1 MFEKILKNELFEDI
15 KKVVY
20 FMKKSGVRMKFFISS
35 IVLSLALTLFSIY
48 TVSLL
53 FPLVE
58 GIIKGNFNHV
68 KNIKIIGTLVS
79 SYPNIFFTSLRL
91 FLLLVFWIYL
101 TIIIKSI
108 LQYFSALSTQ
118 YQARVAT
125 VKLREILI
133 DKCLRFNKSFYD
145 QNKIIYIHEVLTK
158 STNTISAQFKILQDF
173 IVQVFLL
180 VTYLFIM
187 FYISWKLALVCMII
201 FPVSS
206 FFTKQIVKKIRDILK
221 NTEILTANLNN
232 TIMNILYC
240 MPVVRG
246 FNQEER
252 ERKIFSEISN
262 EEISQSFKRQK
273 LSNLLGP
280 IEDMG
285 ATTSIL
291 FLALGMAL
299 IIYLDKSFDPSR
311 AIIFFYLAQKIIP
324 GLNSFNNFK
333 LGMVNA
339 NRAVENINHIIE
351 GSDNFILKD
360 GNIDLKELKDGIE
373 IKNLSFGYDDATGLV
388 LKNVSF
394 KIPKGKITAIVGP
407 TGSGKSTITNLLL
420 RFYDCPA
427 GSIFI
432 DSVDIHDYKIDSL
445 RKKIS
450 FVNQDVLL
458 FNSTI
463 EHNIKYGIK
472 DNISNDLIMD
482 ITQKTSVHDFV
493 EKLPKSYQ
501 TEIGERGS
509 NFSGGEKQRISIAR
523 ALIKDHDIFIMDEA
537 TSALDGN
544 TERKIVEGI
553 KDLLKNKTQI
563 IISHRLSTIK
573 NADQIVY
580 LKEGEVKEVGSLQ
593 ELIDLKGEFYKQWES
608 QKI

>member
-1 MFEKILKNELFEDI
+1 MFENFLKNELFQDI
-15 KKVVY
+15 KKVVF

-35 IVLSLALTLFSIY
+35 VVLSLALTLFSIY

-58 GIIKGNFNHV
+58 GIINGNFNHV
-68 KNIKIIGTLVS
+68 KNIKIIGNIVS

-108 LQYFSALSTQ
+108 LQYFSALITQ
-118 YQARVAT
+118 YQARVAI
-125 VKLREILI
+125 VKMREILI
-133 DKCLRFNKSFYD
+133 DKCLSFDKSFYD

-158 STNTISAQFKILQDF
+158 STNTISSQFKILQDF
-173 IVQVFLL
+173 IVQIFLL
-180 VTYLFIM
+180 LTYLSIM
-187 FYISWKLALVCMII
+187 FYISWKLALVSMII
-201 FPVSS
+201 FPISS
-206 FFTKQIVKKIRDILK
+206 FFTKQIVKKVREVLK
-221 NTEILTANLNN
+221 NTESLTENLNN

-240 MPVVRG
+240 MPIVRG

-280 IEDMG
+280 IEDIG

-339 NRAVENINHIIE
+339 NRAIESINHLIE

-360 GNIDLKELKDGIE
+360 GNLELKELKSGIE
-373 IKNLSFGYDDATGLV
+373 IKNLSFAYSDLDGLI
-388 LKNVSF
+388 LKNLSF
-394 KIPKGKITAIVGP
+394 NIPKGKITAIVGP

-420 RFYDCPA
+420 RFYDCPV

-432 DSVDIHDYKIDSL
+432 DGVDIRDYSIGSL

-463 EHNIKYGIK
+463 EHNIKYGTKK
-472 DNISNDLIMD
+472 DLSKEVLID
-482 ITQKTSVHDFV
+482 IMQKTYVHEFV
-493 EKLPKSYQ
+493 EKLPKAYD

-509 NFSGGEKQRISIAR
+509 NFSGGEKQRLSIAR
-523 ALIKDHDIFIMDEA
+523 ALVKDHDIFIMDEA

-544 TERKIVEGI
+544 TEQKIIEGI
-553 KDLLKNKTQI
+553 EDLLKEKTQI

-573 NADQIVY
+573 KADQIVY
-580 LKEGEVKEVGSLQ
+580 LEKGQVREIGTLQ